1 MARKQWRTWRL
12 DRIVTGRRVGHA
24 TNHGRPPETLEWFSD
39 VVDEVTL
46 TLAPRA
52 GWGAED
58 HPGRQVA
65 KDGDVWKV
73 TFAVASATWLA
84 ELMVG
89 RGPDVLS
96 VDPPH
101 AAAPALQLARAA
113 AAANSIEISNREAVE
128 KS

>member
-1 MARKQWRTWRL
+1 M
-12 DRIVTGRRVGHA
+12 
-24 TNHGRPPETLEWFSD
+24 
-39 VVDEVTL
+39 TL

-52 GWGAED
+52 GWVAEY
-58 HPGRQVA
+58 HPVRHVE

-89 RGPDVLS
+89 LGPDVLS

>member
-52 GWGAED
+52 GWVAEY
-58 HPGRQVA
+58 HPVRHVE
-65 KDGDVWKV
+65 KDGGMWKV

-89 RGPDVLS
+89 LGPDVLS

-101 AAAPALQLARAA
+101 AAAPAIQLARAA
-113 AAANSIEISNREAVE
+113 AAANGIEIPNHEAVE
-128 KS
+128 KT